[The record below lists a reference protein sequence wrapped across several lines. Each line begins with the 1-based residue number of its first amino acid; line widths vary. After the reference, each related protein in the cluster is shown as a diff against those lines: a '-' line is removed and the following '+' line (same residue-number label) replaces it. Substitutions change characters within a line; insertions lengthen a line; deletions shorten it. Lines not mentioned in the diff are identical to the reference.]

1 MDEVNLNGKGLV
13 AQAHFNYLNPFPK
26 NTHDILQN
34 YEKILVPELNLGRAL
49 MLLRSQFSDLATRFV
64 GLNRVRGIPFFVSE
78 VRQAIEEI
86 L

>member
-1 MDEVNLNGKGLV
+1 V
-13 AQAHFNYLNPFPK
+13 AQAHFHYVNPFPK
-26 NTHDILQN
+26 NTRDVLKN
-34 YEKILVPELNLGRAL
+34 FDKILVPELNLGQLL